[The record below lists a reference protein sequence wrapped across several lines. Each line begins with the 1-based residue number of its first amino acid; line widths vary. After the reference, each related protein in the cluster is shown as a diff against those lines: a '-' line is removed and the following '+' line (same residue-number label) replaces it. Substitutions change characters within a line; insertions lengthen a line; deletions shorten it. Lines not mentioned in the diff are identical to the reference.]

1 MYGYAEYIP
10 LTEEQILLRT
20 TEEDIFK
27 IVIKEEIS
35 IEDGVSYS
43 APYRIDNEP
52 NCKFRRYDNKL
63 YFCDWADEHINRD
76 CFSFIRA
83 CYQLRTQSDTLKFIN
98 YTLKLGLGDS
108 TTCVSKVIKNNIE
121 VKQEK
126 KKNLKKTITILPR
139 NFNGK
144 DKQFWSK
151 YGISKQNLIDDKVVP
166 IILYQSISNKEIPFT
181 VKPFNVTYAFTD
193 FQKEKKKIY
202 TPHSPKGKG
211 KWFTNCN
218 QNDIGGMR
226 FLDRNADKLIIQK
239 SYKDWRVIKNEGVNT
254 VWFQNEG
261 MIPSKD
267 ILLDLLSGYTE
278 IIIWFD
284 NDSAGIAKARIVRDY
299 INTLLEED
307 IARIVF
313 LPPRLL
319 LEEIKDPS
327 DLRAKQG
334 REPLMS
340 FIQER
345 NLL

>member
-20 TEEDIFK
+20 TEENIFK

-35 IEDGVSYS
+35 IDDGVSYS

-52 NCKFRRYDNKL
+52 NCKFRRYDGKL

-108 TTCVSKVIKNNIE
+108 TTCVSKVIKNRTE
-121 VKQEK
+121 VIKEK
-126 KKNLKKTITILPR
+126 KKNLNKTITISPR

-166 IILYQSISNKEIPFT
+166 ITLYQSISNRGIPFT
-181 VKPFNVTYAFTD
+181 VKPYSVAYAFTD
-193 FQKEKKKIY
+193 FIQEKKKIY
-202 TPHSPKGKG
+202 VPHSPKGKG

-218 QNDIGGMR
+218 QNDIGGIR
-226 FLDRNADKLIIQK
+226 FLDRDADKLLITK
-239 SYKDWRVIKNEGVNT
+239 AYKDWRVVKNEGVNT

-284 NDSAGIAKARIVRDY
+284 NDSAGIAKARIVRNY
-299 INTLLEED
+299 INSLLGEER
-307 IARIVF
+307 ARMIF

-319 LEEIKDPS
+319 TEEIKDPS
-327 DLRAKQG
+327 DYRAKRG
-334 REPLMS
+334 REPLVS
-340 FIQER
+340 FMQEK